1 MAERASELHEKGRL
15 RLEKEFLKS
24 RLETEQE
31 RCLARLA
38 ELTPG
43 SEEYD
48 RCWTAVCGIT
58 NVIRYELTDYTEPA
72 GVPAPP
78 VHTPAPIEPVVIT
91 PSPAEATTLD
101 TPTEPPMKKEDVR
114 AALADAR
121 MKGVD
126 VSKLIADMGAA
137 NLTGVDPADY
147 PKLMDALAK
156 ELEGK

>member
-1 MAERASELHEKGRL
+1 M
-15 RLEKEFLKS
+15 EKEFLKS

-31 RCLARLA
+31 RCLSRLA

-43 SEEYD
+43 SEEYT
-48 RCWTAVCGIT
+48 RCLDAARCANDWLSRDDEAEDEQCGT
-58 NVIRYELTDYTEPA
+58 VIGFA
-72 GVPAPP
+72 PAP
-78 VHTPAPIEPVVIT
+78 VHIANDAPEQFDAPAPIT
-91 PSPAEATTLD
+91 PA
-101 TPTEPPMKKEDVR
+101 MKKEDVR

-126 VSKLIADMGAA
+126 VSKLIADMGAP

-147 PKLMDALAK
+147 PKLMAALAK